1 MTHNKKIVFTQKQ
14 IQLYHSIEEL
24 QKFIVSA
31 TLTETEMAQQI
42 DMTKK
47 QKEKLVSE
55 IYFKDKKKKEFYNCA
70 DGRVKSYNPQFIGK
84 RQIFLRIF

>member
-70 DGRVKSYNPQFIGK
+70 DGLSLIH
-84 RQIFLRIF
+84 I

>member
-47 QKEKLVSE
+47 QKEKLV
-55 IYFKDKKKKEFYNCA
+55 
-70 DGRVKSYNPQFIGK
+70 
-84 RQIFLRIF
+84 